1 MINLNAR
8 RAAGALAVAMLVA
21 FPLAAFEMAPA
32 AHADGSPGANLA
44 GENATAVATG
54 VELAP
59 LTPGVVGAGNISK
72 GNLIDA
78 SVPYAAASTSTGPS
92 SSATASPAYPGS
104 TAAQAGTDIETFSSQ
119 FPTAL
124 ANALNDPVQAQA
136 DYPPQ
141 LSVGSSS
148 SYNPPAGSTTGVG
161 TARADATD
169 SGASA
174 SSQASAE
181 SISPALSVASGLTSA
196 TTELQS
202 SSVTSTAHSEIGT
215 VKLLGGLVTISGL
228 TSDATATSDGTAGQP
243 TTDFK
248 IGSVTVGGQA
258 AYIGPD
264 GIHLGP
270 TSQGSLLVPAANA
283 ALSALAQAG
292 IEVRTISPQT
302 ENDGPLATATSGA
315 LQITFLDQHI
325 PNPQGAVPVST
336 IGLDVYLGLS
346 QASADAT
353 ALPPFAPVGG
363 LGTTGGAPVGT
374 STSAAV
380 GSSAPLGGAV
390 PSVGALPSPAQPL
403 GSGQTAAPASS
414 ATTPPFAPQQVT
426 LLGLPVRVAWVV
438 IAILLS
444 IVASGPLLGY
454 ANWQLLGRRRT

>member
-1 MINLNAR
+1 MIKLDAR
-8 RAAGALAVAMLVA
+8 RAAAAVAVSMFVA

-59 LTPGVVGAGNISK
+59 LTPGIVGAGNISQ

-78 SVPYAAASTSTGPS
+78 SVPYAAASTSTGS
-92 SSATASPAYPGS
+92 STATASPAYPGS
-104 TAAQAGTDIETFSSQ
+104 TAAQAGTDIQTFSSQ
-119 FPTAL
+119 FPSAL

-141 LSVGSSS
+141 VSVGSSS
-148 SYNPPAGSTTGVG
+148 SYTPPGGSTTGVG
-161 TARADATD
+161 TAKADATD

-181 SISPALSVASGLTSA
+181 TISSALSVASGVTSA
-196 TTELQS
+196 TTELRS

-215 VKLLGGLVTISGL
+215 IKLLGGLVTISGL
-228 TSDATATSDGTAGQP
+228 TSDATATSDGSSGQP

-270 TSQGSLLVPAANA
+270 ASQGSLLVPSANA

-302 ENDGPLATATSGA
+302 QYDGAQATATSGA

-325 PNPQGAVPVST
+325 PNPQGAVPVSA

-346 QASADAT
+346 QASADAS

-363 LGTTGGAPVGT
+363 LGSTGGAPAGG

-390 PSVGALPSPAQPL
+390 PSVGALPSPGQAL
-403 GSGQTAAPASS
+403 ATGQTAAPTSS
-414 ATTPPFAPQQVT
+414 ATASPSAPQQVT
-426 LLGLPVRVAWVV
+426 LLGLPVKVAWVV
-438 IAILLS
+438 VAILLS
-444 IVASGPLLGY
+444 IVASGPLLGF
-454 ANWQLLGRRRT
+454 ANWQLLRGRRT